1 MNIPVINITNKIPN
15 QVIHPPII
23 YKISKIVDKNDEF
36 PNYEIYQK
44 NYYKE
49 FNSKVPNYQQNQSN
63 KQYEAKVQSYGNII
77 NKENINQNYNFNPNI
92 QFNNKY
98 IKIKS
103 ISQGKKREPKDSISK
118 SKRSSGRLDSNE
130 GCLTSRVQCN
140 KREIP
145 KIISCKNN
153 SFLDKENVTSNKYIN
168 KEVCSRFLDIPR
180 SEYGSFMKKDILLV
194 GGGMQTGEYKF
205 KGEKI
210 IMKVNEDE
218 KQKVTIDE
226 EEIIK
231 EINKRKNK
239 TKKIRKARYEIIDK
253 FFATTEFDGKPIT
266 KITRRKEN
274 EIVYEQDY
282 MKDKL
287 YLIENNKDR
296 NKSYDCK
303 YDEIKNKKDK
313 QEWKK
318 IKNYNYTNINHYTEN
333 FRYKLNNTLNP
344 KDNYSRCL
352 FELINKIRTD
362 PQSYITYIEEA
373 KNNIIKDKYGRN
385 IYNGK
390 VKVALNEGIYIF
402 NNAINYLENINPMEK
417 LQYNELITI
426 PSPQNENEITDVDY
440 MNYKMKNIINNCK
453 FAIKS
458 YWREI
463 ICEPEVCLLLMIVDD
478 NGQKS
483 GMRRSDILNP
493 NMKYIGISS
502 NEINGFFACFITL
515 GE

>member
-1 MNIPVINITNKIPN
+1 MNAPITNKIPN
-15 QVIHPPII
+15 QINNPPLI
-23 YKISKIVDKNDEF
+23 YKISKIGDENDEF
-36 PNYEIYQK
+36 PIFEIYQK
-44 NYYKE
+44 NYHNE
-49 FNSKVPNYQQNQSN
+49 LNSKIQNYQQNQSN
-63 KQYEAKVQSYGNII
+63 KQFQAKVQSYGNII
-77 NKENINQNYNFNPNI
+77 NKENINQNYNFNQNI

-98 IKIKS
+98 IKRKS
-103 ISQGKKREPKDSISK
+103 ISRGNKKREPKDSISK
-118 SKRSSGRLDSNE
+118 SKRSSGRLGNNE

-140 KREIP
+140 KRKIP
-145 KIISCKNN
+145 GIISFKKN
-153 SFLDKENVTSNKYIN
+153 SFLDKENVSSNIFIN
-168 KEVCSRFLDIPR
+168 KEVCSRLVDIPR
-180 SEYGSFMKKDILLV
+180 SEYGSFMNKDILIAE
-194 GGGMQTGEYKF
+194 GGMKTGEYKF
-205 KGEKI
+205 TGEKI
-210 IMKVNEDE
+210 LMKVNEDE
-218 KQKVTIDE
+218 KQKITIDE

-282 MKDKL
+282 KDKL

-303 YDEIKNKKDK
+303 YDEIKKKKDK

-344 KDNYSRCL
+344 KDNYSKCL
-352 FELINKIRTD
+352 FELINKIRAD
-362 PQSYITYIEEA
+362 PQSYIAYIEEA
-373 KNNIIKDKYGRN
+373 KRNIIKDEYGRI

-390 VKVALNEGIYIF
+390 VKVALNGGIYTF
-402 NNAINYLENINPMEK
+402 NNAINYLENTKPMEN

-426 PSPQNENEITDVDY
+426 PSPTNENEIIDVDY

-483 GMRRSDILNP
+483 GMRRNDILNP